1 MNFTFEI
8 NTTASSEPIYLS
20 VNSSKITLKELR
32 NQLFEEVEKNTSFT
46 KDDILEFFAQD
57 LISTNTM
64 TIPNTNQMVKDFIP
78 MNRTYF
84 PLGLVS
90 KNTYKLYAI
99 DREYREKVVTTMK
112 TDRLL
117 AHQQDKTLDRS
128 SNPRSREIK
137 TNHFDDIL
145 NFTRKFVYI

>member
-1 MNFTFEI
+1 MNLIFEI
-8 NTTASSEPIYLS
+8 NTTSSSEPLS
-20 VNSSKITLKELR
+20 LIVNSSKITLKELR
-32 NQLFEEVEKNTSFT
+32 NKLFEEVEKNTIFT

-57 LISTNTM
+57 VISNNTLS
-64 TIPNTNQMVKDFIP
+64 IPNTEQLVKDFIP
-78 MNRTYF
+78 MNREYF

-99 DREYREKVVTTMK
+99 DRAYREKIANMSNNSNEV
-112 TDRLL
+112 
-117 AHQQDKTLDRS
+117 QQSKSLGES
-128 SNPRSREIK
+128 SRSREIK

>member
-8 NTTASSEPIYLS
+8 NTTASSEAIHLS
-20 VNSSKITLKELR
+20 VNSSKMTLKELR
-32 NQLFEEVEKNTSFT
+32 NKLFEEVEKNTTFT

-57 LISTNTM
+57 VISNNTLS
-64 TIPNTNQMVKDFIP
+64 IPNTEQMVKDFIP
-78 MNRTYF
+78 MNREYF

-99 DREYREKVVTTMK
+99 DREYREKVVTTMNPDTK
-112 TDRLL
+112 L
-117 AHQQDKTLDRS
+117 AHQPNKSLDGPIKS
-128 SNPRSREIK
+128 TSREIK

-145 NFTRKFVYI
+145 KFTRKFVYI